1 MKHLFFFGLIK
12 IAISQNIAYE
22 MFQEYVKSPAGC
34 IFNIKLKQSY
44 FDETLV
50 FNGVFYKKAE
60 IYIFDTPKQFV
71 KYENQYITTINKL
84 NKQVVYDSMK
94 KDYATIFDILSGN
107 KQNIFFHP
115 FVEKIERFTIPFEI
129 ELWGIKGTISIDKID
144 GSPKK
149 ISFTQDED
157 IEVNIDIVSSKN
169 DSVVN
174 LPTYDIMGYEV
185 INLIE

>member
-1 MKHLFFFGLIK
+1 MKILFFFGLIK
-12 IAISQNIAYE
+12 IVISQNIAYE
-22 MFQEYVKSPAGC
+22 MFQEYVKSSRGC
-34 IFNIKLKQSY
+34 ILNIKLKQSY

-50 FNGVFYKKAE
+50 FNGVFYKKADT
-60 IYIFDTPKQFV
+60 YIFDTPQQYV

-84 NKQVVYDSMK
+84 NKQVIYDSLK

-107 KQNIFFHP
+107 EQNIFFHP
-115 FVEKIERFTIPFEI
+115 FIEKTERFNIPFEI
-129 ELWGIKGTISIDKID
+129 ELWGIKGTISIGKID

-157 IEVNIDIVSSKN
+157 IEVDIDIVSSKN
-169 DSVVN
+169 DSEVN